1 MFKEVWTSV
10 IVICKRRC
18 TSLGLIEYFAE
29 VLPILCIEHLLKRC
43 VLIYN
48 FTMSDVVNTKKN
60 VTFALM
66 TKR

>member
-1 MFKEVWTSV
+1 MQETLYHGKV
-10 IVICKRRC
+10 
-18 TSLGLIEYFAE
+18 LGLIEYFAV

>member
-1 MFKEVWTSV
+1 MDFRYCNMQETLYHGKV
-10 IVICKRRC
+10 
-18 TSLGLIEYFAE
+18 LGLIEYFAV